1 MSKNKDISLMSDAEE
16 RKYWED
22 RIKSV
27 QDDPGHGEV
36 LFIIEGLKVCAVI
49 PTPLYNM
56 NINKPNSKVSQS
68 LKSMNDIKCYNFIQ
82 KLIKEIQES
91 TGSGVIV
98 VGIKDHKIHLVKA
111 TAIPGNYMYKI
122 Y

>member
-1 MSKNKDISLMSDAEE
+1 MKKNNNVTLMSDAEE
-16 RKYWED
+16 RNYWEN

-27 QDDPGHGEV
+27 QDDPGYGEV
-36 LFIIEGLKVCAVI
+36 LFIIEGQKVCAVI

-68 LKSMNDIKCYNFIQ
+68 LKSMNDIKCFNFIH

-111 TAIPGNYMYKI
+111 TTIPGNYMYKI